1 MLENK
6 YLFRSSAF
14 WKDLELMTRPVEMS
28 TPNTQIMVSKYHLPI
43 KGFWEKCPEAEAG
56 NLQGE
61 PVIPC

>member
-1 MLENK
+1 
-6 YLFRSSAF
+6 
-14 WKDLELMTRPVEMS
+14 MTHPVEMS